1 LFSLL
6 ALLSWNVFLS
16 SAIAAVTCDFP
27 FRSEGMTSV
36 SDDQAFTSGEVNFHT
51 DPILG
56 LDLERFPSRLGS
68 VNHQSWDNKDLVVEI
83 IAASG
88 KNYQFVFLDDFSDL
102 KIFEYMALGASPF
115 ETCRLSSASNENG
128 MVFCQ
133 AQRALLFSTLCH
145 VNPEN

>member
-1 LFSLL
+1 M
-6 ALLSWNVFLS
+6 FLS
-16 SAIAAVTCDFP
+16 SAIAAVTCDIP

-36 SDDQAFTSGEVNFHT
+36 SDDQAFISGEVKFYI

-56 LDLERFPSRLGS
+56 LDVERFPSRLWS
-68 VNHQSWDNKDLVVEI
+68 VNHQSWDDENLVVEI
-83 IAASG
+83 VAGSG

-102 KIFEYMALGASPF
+102 KVFEYTSLGASRF

-133 AQRALLFSTLCH
+133 AQRALLFSTACH
-145 VNPEN
+145 VTREN